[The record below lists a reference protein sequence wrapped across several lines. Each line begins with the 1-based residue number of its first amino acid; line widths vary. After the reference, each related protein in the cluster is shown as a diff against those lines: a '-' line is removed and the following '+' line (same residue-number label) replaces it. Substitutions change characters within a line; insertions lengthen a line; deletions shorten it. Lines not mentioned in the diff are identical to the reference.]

1 MDMSNNDK
9 VVTHRPN
16 GVEYREPQS
25 YLSEEQKAYVQP
37 IWAAVYF
44 GESHSK
50 GDAHTVFAERL
61 NVSRTRAKEICYMM
75 FYNRNSWGCV
85 NYITNLRSERFVM
98 KMELVGQAR
107 RDPSFKSLK
116 DALKSVDDWVEQAV
130 DKLNNKR
137 KSTLKC

>member
-44 GESHSK
+44 GEDHTK
-50 GDAHTVFAERL
+50 EDAHAVFAERL
-61 NVSRTRAKEICYMM
+61 GVNRERAKEISYIM
-75 FYNRNSWGCV
+75 FYNRNSWGCTH
-85 NYITNLRSERFVM
+85 YITNLRSERFVM
-98 KMELVGQAR
+98 RMELIRQRR
-107 RDPSFKSLK
+107 RDSSREALR
-116 DALKSVDDWVEQAV
+116 DAGEAVNKWVYQEV

-137 KSTLKC
+137 KSTPKC